1 MNPRK
6 RRASTITVVL
16 IVAAIAATV
25 GIGAL
30 LFGSGN
36 GASTASADAFTV
48 KRGDFDITV
57 PASGELAAMDQAG
70 REAWAEA
77 RLAGREPPAWQLAV
91 LRKRLEEFRLASD
104 GHGDWDRDE
113 AWISRPHHA
122 G

>member
-1 MNPRK
+1 VSR
-6 RRASTITVVL
+6 L
-16 IVAAIAATV
+16 AATV
-25 GIGAL
+25 DPI
-30 LFGSGN
+30 S
-36 GASTASADAFTV
+36 GASPAAQRILAGMDEGTAQ
-48 KRGDFDITV
+48 
-57 PASGELAAMDQAG
+57 ELAAMDQAG